1 MDWLG
6 GWLKTIIMVILLASF
21 VDLLLPNNKMQRY
34 VKTVMSLFILLTLLT
49 PILELFQHKG
59 SVDDML
65 TAAMKKQSNMDLKDS
80 SGQHGGAASLEAI
93 TQEANK
99 LKAINVQQS
108 EELLRKQIADAIT
121 VDLQKQTELQ
131 VDHVQV
137 KTKIDNNGKPSITD
151 VQVSLHEIKAKAS
164 EVKSQADRT
173 IAAIAPVQTMQP
185 VRIDIPANKAV
196 STTPGTSPPSD
207 TVSFWDKEK
216 SKLIESISRDWLV
229 PKARIDVHIG

>member
-6 GWLKTIIMVILLASF
+6 GWLKTIIMAILLASF

-59 SVDDML
+59 SVDEML
-65 TAAMKKQSNMDLKDS
+65 NAAMQKQSSMDRKDT
-80 SGQHGGAASLEAI
+80 SGQHAGLASLEAI

-108 EELLRKQIADAIT
+108 QELLQKQIADAIT
-121 VDLQKQTELQ
+121 ADLQKQTELH
-131 VDHVQV
+131 VDQVQV
-137 KTKIDNNGKPSITD
+137 LTKIDNNGKPSITD

-185 VRIDIPANKAV
+185 VRINILADKAA
-196 STTPGTSPPSD
+196 STTPGTSPSSD
-207 TVSFWDKEK
+207 TVSSWDNEK

-229 PKARIDVHIG
+229 PKARIAVHIG

>member
-65 TAAMKKQSNMDLKDS
+65 TAAMQKQSSMDRKDS
-80 SGQHGGAASLEAI
+80 NGQHADVASLEAI

-137 KTKIDNNGKPSITD
+137 MTKIDNNGKPSITD
-151 VQVSLHEIKAKAS
+151 VQVSLHVIKAKAN

-185 VRIDIPANKAV
+185 VRIDILADKAV
-196 STTPGTSPPSD
+196 SITPGTRSPSD
-207 TVSFWDKEK
+207 TLTFWDNEK

-229 PKARIDVHIG
+229 PKARIAVHIG

>member
-6 GWLKTIIMVILLASF
+6 GWLKTIIMAVLLASF

-65 TAAMKKQSNMDLKDS
+65 TAAMQKQSSMDRQAS
-80 SGQHGGAASLEAI
+80 NRQNAGVASLEAI

-108 EELLRKQIADAIT
+108 QELLQKQIADTIT
-121 VDLQKQTELQ
+121 TDLQKLTELN

-137 KTKIDNNGKPSITD
+137 MTKIDNNGKPSITD
-151 VQVSLHEIKAKAS
+151 VQVSLHEIKAKANA
-164 EVKSQADRT
+164 VKSQGDRT

-185 VRIDIPANKAV
+185 VRIDILADQAV
-196 STTPGTSPPSD
+196 STTPGTSLSSD
-207 TVSFWDKEK
+207 PVTIWDNEK
-216 SKLIESISRDWLV
+216 IKLIESISRDWLV
-229 PKARIDVHIG
+229 PKARIAVHIG